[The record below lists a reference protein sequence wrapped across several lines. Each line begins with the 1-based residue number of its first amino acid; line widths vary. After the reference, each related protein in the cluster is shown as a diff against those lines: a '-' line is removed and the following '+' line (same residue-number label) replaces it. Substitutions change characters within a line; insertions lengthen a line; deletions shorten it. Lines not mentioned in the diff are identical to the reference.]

1 MEPGLA
7 RDALTLLLGFTT
19 GVLSALF
26 GIGGA
31 IVSNPGLRALG
42 AAPLVAVGTTL
53 PSILPGAISG
63 TLRYRRE
70 GLIDWQL
77 IIPAAASGLLAV
89 VAGSLL
95 SHAVPG
101 GGHLLLLLIAVLLA
115 FTAWRTAVGP
125 PAPTPRPRGAAE
137 DVADRSAPEDR
148 RTRWRAAGIGVV
160 AGLLSG
166 LLGIGGGVIM
176 VPAFTELL
184 GMSLK
189 SAIATSLVCV
199 GIFGVPATITHA
211 FLGDIDWRLAV
222 LLTIGV
228 IPGLGSGRRSPS
240 APPSAAC
247 AWPSASSWPWSPSS
261 TSSPRPGPCS
271 PSEPSSPERSSA
283 TASEEAQVALLGPA
297 GQAELA
303 AAEQE
308 DDAEQQDADADAGG
322 QGGRVD
328 AGADGGRE
336 GDQDQPDQHDPAADA
351 QGAGE
356 GAVLEAALGQAGQLD
371 RRRRVGRVGHRLAGP
386 HGQRHPPP
394 RLRSTGPSPGPLRA
408 GPPGSLIPSGG
419 RPPRTW

>member
-1 MEPGLA
+1 MQPGPL
-7 RDALTLLLGFTT
+7 RDLLTLLLGFAT

-70 GLIDWQL
+70 GLIDWRL
-77 IIPAAASGLLAV
+77 IAPAAAAGLLAV
-89 VAGSLL
+89 VGGSFL

-115 FTAWRTAVGP
+115 FTAWRTAVTP
-125 PAPTPRPRGAAE
+125 PSRPANEPEDNAEPPSLTPR
-137 DVADRSAPEDR
+137 R
-148 RTRWRAAGIGVV
+148 RWLAAGIGLV

-166 LLGIGGGVIM
+166 LLGIGGGVVM

-184 GMSLK
+184 GLSLK

-228 IPGLGSGRRSPS
+228 VPGARIGASLTIRTAERRLRL
-240 APPSAAC
+240 AVGVFLAL
-247 AWPSASSWPWSPSS
+247 
-261 TSSPRPGPCS
+261 
-271 PSEPSSPERSSA
+271 
-283 TASEEAQVALLGPA
+283 VALVYFVTETRA
-297 GQAELA
+297 MLA
-303 AAEQE
+303 
-308 DDAEQQDADADAGG
+308 
-322 QGGRVD
+322 R
-328 AGADGGRE
+328 
-336 GDQDQPDQHDPAADA
+336 
-351 QGAGE
+351 
-356 GAVLEAALGQAGQLD
+356 
-371 RRRRVGRVGHRLAGP
+371 
-386 HGQRHPPP
+386 
-394 RLRSTGPSPGPLRA
+394 
-408 GPPGSLIPSGG
+408 
-419 RPPRTW
+419 

>member
-70 GLIDWQL
+70 GLVNWQL

-89 VAGSLL
+89 VAGSFL

-115 FTAWRTAVGP
+115 FTAWRTAVAP
-125 PAPTPRPRGAAE
+125 SATPAPDPAE
-137 DVADRSAPEDR
+137 DVAAATPDR
-148 RTRWRAAGIGVV
+148 RTRWLAAGIGVV

-211 FLGDIDWRLAV
+211 FLGDVDWRLAV

-228 IPGLGSGRRSPS
+228 VPGARIGASLTIRTAERRLRL
-240 APPSAAC
+240 AVGIFLAL
-247 AWPSASSWPWSPSS
+247 
-261 TSSPRPGPCS
+261 
-271 PSEPSSPERSSA
+271 
-283 TASEEAQVALLGPA
+283 VALVYFVTETRAL
-297 GQAELA
+297 LA
-303 AAEQE
+303 
-308 DDAEQQDADADAGG
+308 
-322 QGGRVD
+322 
-328 AGADGGRE
+328 
-336 GDQDQPDQHDPAADA
+336 
-351 QGAGE
+351 
-356 GAVLEAALGQAGQLD
+356 L
-371 RRRRVGRVGHRLAGP
+371 
-386 HGQRHPPP
+386 
-394 RLRSTGPSPGPLRA
+394 
-408 GPPGSLIPSGG
+408 
-419 RPPRTW
+419 

>member
-1 MEPGLA
+1 MEPGLT
-7 RDALTLLLGFTT
+7 RDTLTLLLGFTT

-70 GLIDWQL
+70 GLVNWQL

-89 VAGSLL
+89 VAGSFL

-115 FTAWRTAVGP
+115 FTAWRTAAVP
-125 PAPTPRPRGAAE
+125 PATPAPDAAE
-137 DVADRSAPEDR
+137 DVTAAAPEG
-148 RTRWRAAGIGVV
+148 RTRWLAVV

-184 GMSLK
+184 GLSLK

-228 IPGLGSGRRSPS
+228 IPGARIGASLTIRTAERRLRL
-240 APPSAAC
+240 AVGIFLAL
-247 AWPSASSWPWSPSS
+247 
-261 TSSPRPGPCS
+261 
-271 PSEPSSPERSSA
+271 
-283 TASEEAQVALLGPA
+283 VALVYFVTETRAL
-297 GQAELA
+297 LA
-303 AAEQE
+303 
-308 DDAEQQDADADAGG
+308 
-322 QGGRVD
+322 
-328 AGADGGRE
+328 
-336 GDQDQPDQHDPAADA
+336 
-351 QGAGE
+351 
-356 GAVLEAALGQAGQLD
+356 L
-371 RRRRVGRVGHRLAGP
+371 
-386 HGQRHPPP
+386 
-394 RLRSTGPSPGPLRA
+394 
-408 GPPGSLIPSGG
+408 
-419 RPPRTW
+419 

>member
-1 MEPGLA
+1 MEPGLL
-7 RDALTLLLGFTT
+7 RDALTLLLGFAT

-70 GLIDWQL
+70 GLIDWHL
-77 IIPAAASGLLAV
+77 ITPAVAAGLLAV

-115 FTAWRTAVGP
+115 FTAWRTAVTP
-125 PAPTPRPRGAAE
+125 PSDPAGDEDKGGSNGGAEGGASSDGVGGVDDRGHPDAGSATLPLREASPQEGGFPRATDRPGTRDTDPPDAGSEPGRRG
-137 DVADRSAPEDR
+137 R
-148 RTRWRAAGIGVV
+148 RRWVAAGIGVV

-184 GMSLK
+184 GLPLK

-211 FLGDIDWRLAV
+211 VLGDIDWRLAT

-228 IPGLGSGRRSPS
+228 IPGARIGASLTIRTAERRLRL
-240 APPSAAC
+240 AVGVFLAL
-247 AWPSASSWPWSPSS
+247 
-261 TSSPRPGPCS
+261 
-271 PSEPSSPERSSA
+271 
-283 TASEEAQVALLGPA
+283 VALVYFVTETRALLE
-297 GQAELA
+297 EL
-303 AAEQE
+303 
-308 DDAEQQDADADAGG
+308 
-322 QGGRVD
+322 
-328 AGADGGRE
+328 
-336 GDQDQPDQHDPAADA
+336 
-351 QGAGE
+351 
-356 GAVLEAALGQAGQLD
+356 
-371 RRRRVGRVGHRLAGP
+371 
-386 HGQRHPPP
+386 
-394 RLRSTGPSPGPLRA
+394 
-408 GPPGSLIPSGG
+408 
-419 RPPRTW
+419 

>member
-1 MEPGLA
+1 MPSGPL
-7 RDALTLLLGFTT
+7 RDLLTLLLGLVT

-70 GLIDWQL
+70 GLIDWHL
-77 IIPAAASGLLAV
+77 ITPAAAAGLLAV

-115 FTAWRTAVGP
+115 FTAWRTAV
-125 PAPTPRPRGAAE
+125 TRP
-137 DVADRSAPEDR
+137 SAPAGDEDGSSNRATDPPGSRGTEPPDAGAGPGKPGR
-148 RTRWRAAGIGVV
+148 RRWVAAGIGVV

-184 GMSLK
+184 GLPLK

-211 FLGDIDWRLAV
+211 LLGDVDWRLAT
-222 LLTIGV
+222 LLTVAV
-228 IPGLGSGRRSPS
+228 IPGARIGASLTIRTAERRLRL
-240 APPSAAC
+240 AVGVFLAL
-247 AWPSASSWPWSPSS
+247 
-261 TSSPRPGPCS
+261 
-271 PSEPSSPERSSA
+271 
-283 TASEEAQVALLGPA
+283 VALVYFVTETRALLE
-297 GQAELA
+297 EL
-303 AAEQE
+303 
-308 DDAEQQDADADAGG
+308 
-322 QGGRVD
+322 
-328 AGADGGRE
+328 
-336 GDQDQPDQHDPAADA
+336 
-351 QGAGE
+351 
-356 GAVLEAALGQAGQLD
+356 
-371 RRRRVGRVGHRLAGP
+371 
-386 HGQRHPPP
+386 
-394 RLRSTGPSPGPLRA
+394 
-408 GPPGSLIPSGG
+408 
-419 RPPRTW
+419 

>member
-26 GIGGA
+26 GVGGA

-70 GLIDWQL
+70 GLINWRL
-77 IIPAAASGLLAV
+77 IVPAAASGLLAV

-115 FTAWRTAVGP
+115 FTAWRTAAVP
-125 PAPTPRPRGAAE
+125 SDTPAAAAE
-137 DVADRSAPEDR
+137 DVPPAAPEG
-148 RTRWRAAGIGVV
+148 RTRWLAAGIGVV

-222 LLTIGV
+222 LLTVGVVPGARIGASLTIRTAERRLRLAV
-228 IPGLGSGRRSPS
+228 GIFLGL
-240 APPSAAC
+240 
-247 AWPSASSWPWSPSS
+247 
-261 TSSPRPGPCS
+261 
-271 PSEPSSPERSSA
+271 
-283 TASEEAQVALLGPA
+283 VALVYFVTETRAL
-297 GQAELA
+297 LA
-303 AAEQE
+303 
-308 DDAEQQDADADAGG
+308 
-322 QGGRVD
+322 
-328 AGADGGRE
+328 
-336 GDQDQPDQHDPAADA
+336 
-351 QGAGE
+351 
-356 GAVLEAALGQAGQLD
+356 L
-371 RRRRVGRVGHRLAGP
+371 
-386 HGQRHPPP
+386 
-394 RLRSTGPSPGPLRA
+394 
-408 GPPGSLIPSGG
+408 
-419 RPPRTW
+419 

>member
-1 MEPGLA
+1 MRPGPL
-7 RDALTLLLGFTT
+7 RDLLTLLLGFAT

-42 AAPLVAVGTTL
+42 ASPLVAVGTTL

-70 GLIDWQL
+70 GLINWRL
-77 IIPAAASGLLAV
+77 ITPAAAAGLLAV
-89 VAGSLL
+89 VGGSLL

-115 FTAWRTAVGP
+115 FTAWRTAVTPASSPAKGGVDNAEAPSSRSATP
-125 PAPTPRPRGAAE
+125 PLRGATRRESGLAGARDADADPDADPDPGAGLTPRR
-137 DVADRSAPEDR
+137 
-148 RTRWRAAGIGVV
+148 RWRASGIGLV

-184 GMSLK
+184 GLSLK

-228 IPGLGSGRRSPS
+228 IPGARVGASLTIRTAERRLRLAVGVFLGL
-240 APPSAAC
+240 
-247 AWPSASSWPWSPSS
+247 
-261 TSSPRPGPCS
+261 
-271 PSEPSSPERSSA
+271 
-283 TASEEAQVALLGPA
+283 VALVYFITETRAL
-297 GQAELA
+297 L
-303 AAEQE
+303 EQ
-308 DDAEQQDADADAGG
+308 
-322 QGGRVD
+322 
-328 AGADGGRE
+328 
-336 GDQDQPDQHDPAADA
+336 
-351 QGAGE
+351 
-356 GAVLEAALGQAGQLD
+356 L
-371 RRRRVGRVGHRLAGP
+371 
-386 HGQRHPPP
+386 
-394 RLRSTGPSPGPLRA
+394 
-408 GPPGSLIPSGG
+408 SG
-419 RPPRTW
+419 